1 MDLPEG
7 RLLRKRVLKEAE
19 TVLSGALDRQLTGY
33 ARLEPQE
40 TLLLDGQGA
49 GILVFKRG
57 VPLAA
62 YHTETDTGGESAV
75 TEIAS
80 SGPYRLELYELADEV
95 VDRIGESDA
104 LLVAPTV
111 PAKRL
116 AGDEAL
122 LRRTREQAPDE
133 RVERDGSEDST
144 LDAVEAF
151 LDDSDRIETIRDR
164 ARSEA
169 QSRAEDWGFPAD
181 AAQSPDQT

>member
-1 MDLPEG
+1 MDLPDG

-19 TVLSGALDRQLTGY
+19 TVLSGALDRELTGY

-40 TLLLDGQGA
+40 TLLLDAQGA
-49 GILVFKRG
+49 GILVFRGG

-62 YHTETDTGGESAV
+62 YYTGTDTGGESAV

-80 SGPYRLELYELADEV
+80 SGPYRLELYELAQGV
-95 VDRIGESDA
+95 VERLGESES
-104 LLVAPTV
+104 LLVGPTV

-122 LRRTREQAPDE
+122 LRRTRAQAPDE
-133 RVERDGSEDST
+133 RLERDKAEEST

-151 LDDSDRIETIRDR
+151 LDDTERIETIRDR
-164 ARSEA
+164 ARNEA
-169 QSRAEDWGFPAD
+169 QSRAADWGFPAD